1 VYPDVV
7 DALFQIKLIQAADG
21 EIIEDQ
27 EPDSEHVIRIE
38 NR

>member
-21 EIIEDQ
+21 EINEDQ
-27 EPDSEHVIRIE
+27 EPDSEDVKRIKK
-38 NR
+38 R